1 MTATHPLRGAAVGQE
16 TPKVGPWQRYPG
28 MLARQVTVEIKMY
41 WRNRAAFFFGFLLP
55 LLFLLFFGS
64 LNRNNRVNGHQF
76 IDFFLPGMLGFS
88 VVATALSNLAISLPI
103 QRDQLILKRLRATPI
118 PTMLFLAGKVL
129 MATIVILAQSVVMLV
144 VGFLFFDLTIPRS
157 LVAVALWLIAGS
169 MVFSAIGFAL
179 AGLIP
184 TGDAA
189 PAIVNA
195 VYLPMVFLGGAF
207 FPTDSMPRFLRL
219 VAEVL
224 PLTYF
229 IEEVRIAFDGSA
241 SLRTDAV
248 ALLVLAVWF
257 VGSGLLAARTFR
269 WVP

>member
-1 MTATHPLRGAAVGQE
+1 MTLTHDAGAAVQARDV
-16 TPKVGPWQRYPG
+16 TAAPDWRRYPN
-28 MLARQVTVEIKMY
+28 MLARQVAIEIKMY

-55 LLFLLFFGS
+55 LLFLVFFGS
-64 LNRNNRVNGHQF
+64 LNRDSRIQGHQF

-118 PTMLFLAGKVL
+118 PTVIFLGGKVV
-129 MATIVILAQSVVMLV
+129 MATIVILTQSVVMLL
-144 VGFLFFDLTIPRS
+144 VGWLFFNLTLPYSMI
-157 LVAVALWLIAGS
+157 AVALWLIAGS
-169 MVFSAIGFAL
+169 TVFSAIGFAV

-207 FPTDSMPRFLRL
+207 FPTASMPRLLRV
-219 VAEVL
+219 VAAAL

-229 IEEVRIAFDGSA
+229 IDEVRAAFYGDTSVNGGAIALG
-241 SLRTDAV
+241 V
-248 ALLVLAVWF
+248 LLVWLL
-257 VGSGLLAARTFR
+257 GSGLVALRTFR

>member
-1 MTATHPLRGAAVGQE
+1 MSIARSVDDAAPRRQVTGASEWRRV
-16 TPKVGPWQRYPG
+16 PG
-28 MLARQVTVEIKMY
+28 MLWRQVAVEIRMY

-55 LLFLLFFGS
+55 LLFLTFFGS
-64 LNRNNRVNGHQF
+64 LNRNSRIEGHQF

-118 PTMLFLAGKVL
+118 PTALFLAGKVL
-129 MATIVILAQSVVMLV
+129 MATLVILAQSVVMLI
-144 VGFLFFDLTIPRS
+144 VGWLFFRLTFPRD
-157 LVAVALWLIAGS
+157 LVAVAVWLVVGS
-169 MVFSAIGFAL
+169 TVFSAIGFAV

-184 TGDAA
+184 TGDAS

-207 FPTDSMPRFLRL
+207 FPTNSMPTLLRM
-219 VAEVL
+219 VARAL

-229 IEEVRIAFDGSA
+229 I
-241 SLRTDAV
+241 DAV
-248 ALLVLAVWF
+248 RTAFSGGETLAGNAVAILVLGLWF
-257 VGSGLLAARTFR
+257 VVSTVVAMRTFR

>member
-1 MTATHPLRGAAVGQE
+1 MTLAHDASAAVE
-16 TPKVGPWQRYPG
+16 ARDVTASPDWRRYPD
-28 MLARQVTVEIKMY
+28 MLGRQVTIEIKMY

-55 LLFLLFFGS
+55 LLFLVFFGS
-64 LNRNNRVNGHQF
+64 LNRNSRIQDHQF

-118 PTMLFLAGKVL
+118 PTVIFLGGKVV
-129 MATIVILAQSVVMLV
+129 MATIVILAQSVVMLL
-144 VGFLFFDLTIPRS
+144 VGWLFFNLTLPYNTI
-157 LVAVALWLIAGS
+157 AVMLWLVGGS
-169 MVFSAIGFAL
+169 AVFSAIGFAV

-207 FPTDSMPRFLRL
+207 FPTASMPRLLRV
-219 VAEVL
+219 VAAAL

-229 IEEVRIAFDGSA
+229 IDEVRAAFYGVA
-241 SLRTDAV
+241 SLNGGAV
-248 ALLVLAVWF
+248 ALGVLAIWLLA
-257 VGSGLLAARTFR
+257 SGLVALRTFR